1 MYSLINRLFS
11 PAREFLN
18 PVSKLMIA
26 SFLGGAFLVT
36 QTVKNLPRM
45 QKSKEIML
53 S

>member
-26 SFLGGAFLVT
+26 SFLGGFLGDSDSEE
-36 QTVKNLPRM
+36 PA
-45 QKSKEIML
+45 
-53 S
+53 

>member
-26 SFLGGAFLVT
+26 SFFGGGFLGDSDSEESA
-36 QTVKNLPRM
+36 
-45 QKSKEIML
+45 
-53 S
+53 